1 MPPGLPL
8 KTNGPL
14 ILMTRE
20 LVRGGNLV
28 VVDNDVSDA
37 GASVVVISSAMLLLL
52 LGRLVVAT
60 KMGDCLNKS
69 CGAAS
74 SLCGV
79 RPETKEEAGNLM

>member
-14 ILMTRE
+14 MLMTRE

-28 VVDNDVSDA
+28 VVDNKVSD
-37 GASVVVISSAMLLLL
+37 GASVVVISSTMLLPPL

-60 KMGDCLNKS
+60 KMGDCLKKS
-69 CGAAS
+69 SGTAS

>member
-14 ILMTRE
+14 MLMTRE
-20 LVRGGNLV
+20 LVRGGDLV
-28 VVDNDVSDA
+28 VVDNKVSD
-37 GASVVVISSAMLLLL
+37 GTSVVVISSTLPPL

-60 KMGDCLNKS
+60 KMGDCLKKS
-69 CGAAS
+69 NGTAS